1 MTKTIVVAEDQVC
14 HPELMM
20 EDFLHEGLGA
30 LLRQLGCEV
39 KEMNTEPLLLEE
51 LIPLR
56 RR

>member
-39 KEMNTEPLLLEE
+39 KEMNTEPLLSEE